1 NRKYK
6 MLISRVKFSAA
17 LRKQTCSNAQ
27 KARMYWQQAA
37 SVIEH
42 NAKEYDVAI
51 SYAQGVPTFYTAD
64 KVKAK
69 RKLAWVNVSYR
80 LEVTDIEFQKV
91 YYKQYDKI
99 IAVSESAKNIF
110 VETFPDCKN
119 KMEVVYD
126 MNNPEFITRMAG
138 IGKGFSDDFK
148 GLRIVTVARLANQKG
163 YDIA

>member
-1 NRKYK
+1 EKYSVDLVLFAHGGELEKLVPAEVNMLPPIEYTSFSNLSLKHAVVDTLKNRKYK

-64 KVKAK
+64 
-69 RKLAWVNVSYR
+69 
-80 LEVTDIEFQKV
+80 
-91 YYKQYDKI
+91 
-99 IAVSESAKNIF
+99 
-110 VETFPDCKN
+110 
-119 KMEVVYD
+119 
-126 MNNPEFITRMAG
+126 
-138 IGKGFSDDFK
+138 
-148 GLRIVTVARLANQKG
+148 
-163 YDIA
+163 